1 MMAVNWLALAPG
13 DVVSAGAPGAG
24 GDAQVLFA
32 PGARRW
38 YALRVAP
45 QSEDRVEGWL
55 ARRGVYAFHPVLIR
69 RVRQRGHLREVAR
82 RYLPGYVFAAF
93 PGAPVVHRVCAHRD
107 VLGAICRGDGQWG
120 ALDPEGL
127 RAIHKMRAI
136 DRQHLDALRAERI
149 RRRQAM
155 ALRPGDNALFRA
167 GPLAGQACEVIE
179 IPAQGGARVRLRM
192 FSGDVVTRVDPQ
204 SLVPLRRTG

>member
-1 MMAVNWLALAPG
+1 MIPAGLCIGDRVDGPAPDRAALF
-13 DVVSAGAPGAG
+13 V
-24 GDAQVLFA
+24 

-55 ARRGVYAFHPVLIR
+55 RRRGVYAFHPVLIR

-93 PGAPVVHRVCAHRD
+93 PGQPWAHMVCAHRD
-107 VLGAICRGDGQWG
+107 ILGAICRADGQWG

-136 DRQHLDALRAERI
+136 DQQNLDALKSEKV

-155 ALRPGDNALFRA
+155 VVRAGDSALFRA
-167 GPLAGQACEVIE
+167 GPLAGQPCEVVEIE
-179 IPAQGGARVRLRM
+179 AQGGAVVRLQM
-192 FSGDVVTRVDPQ
+192 FGGQVLTRAEPHD
-204 SLVPLRRTG
+204 LVPVRKAG